1 MLRIIGG
8 TARGIRIEAPST
20 DKTRPTLD
28 RVKESVFNI
37 LMPYLPDAK
46 VLDLFSGSGN
56 LGIEALSRGASKSV
70 FVDQSRFC
78 TNIIRKNLEKVKFID
93 RASIL
98 TMTAE
103 RAVSLLAG
111 KGEKFDIIFLDPPY
125 NMKFLTKTL
134 QLLND
139 FDIINKDGI
148 IACEHQKDEI
158 APDEL
163 GRFVKVKSRSY
174 GDTVYSFYELT

>member
-1 MLRIIGG
+1 
-8 TARGIRIEAPST
+8 
-20 DKTRPTLD
+20 
-28 RVKESVFNI
+28 
-37 LMPYLPDAK
+37 
-46 VLDLFSGSGN
+46 
-56 LGIEALSRGASKSV
+56 
-70 FVDQSRFC
+70 
-78 TNIIRKNLEKVKFID
+78 
-93 RASIL
+93 
-98 TMTAE
+98 MTAE